1 MTANAL
7 LVADSLFR
15 VKQWSVGGGRSP
27 FACGDADSAQALA
40 GTLGAYRGVHRGYW
54 TEGSQFLRRVL
65 AMASADTRS
74 IGRANSLLGLSH
86 LTEAKGEYAAAR
98 EQYLDAPRLQRELGD
113 DAGPVR
119 SVGRRAHLPRSAVT
133 RHSRGN
139 CCKMR

>member
-7 LVADSLFR
+7 LVADSLFP
-15 VKQWSVGGGRSP
+15 VEEWSVGGGRSP
-27 FACGDADSAQALA
+27 FACGDTDSAQALA
-40 GTLGAYRGVHRGYW
+40 GTLWPLWVHRGYW

-98 EQYLDAPRLQRELGD
+98 EQYLDGLDCSASSGMML
-113 DAGPVR
+113 VR
-119 SVGRRAHLPRSAVT
+119 FDRSGAWAHLPRSAVT